1 MSPTTISSCTLFFTP
16 SMPAQKGP
24 TSTVWATMMTT
35 QFNVVNC
42 NYCQISNVAN
52 NPMPTGPFTTKITSD
67 YLLITQIACIPN
79 TSGFTRRHALPVATP
94 EPTALYI
101 RGAKPQTLTPMVKKS
116 VPIPKLAERLR
127 RQASPQPMGD
137 ALILTGEA
145 YQLIGQ
151 LFTVIYSIGVINSGN
166 NLGQTCLELQ
176 SANAVLDLDR
186 VGLNATQAASI
197 VCAASLPGA
206 DLVSFNQTL
215 IAKAAEGLFS
225 VQIAANF
232 TGTVETNRLCDQLD
246 LVGLPGLGVDAN
258 AVKRLVCNAKN
269 GTFTTTGTD
278 NATSTTTL
286 ATNTST
292 LTGSDVLSAPTIA
305 PSAGTTI
312 PFPFSNFTGPAGTAV
327 TAPWATGFPAAGTG
341 FPAAGTGFPAAGT
354 GFPAAGTGFPAA
366 GTGFPAAGTGFPAA
380 GTGFPAAGTGF
391 FPTGNF
397 TTATGCIGSDTVV
410 TATGDLPAGTGNAE
424 NSTTADVT
432 RNLLTPTGTA
442 ETGCTFNGTG
452 NLPAG
457 TITVAPVAGVSV
469 TGDASAGYAVST
481 ADPESSLAEY
491 GQEASE
497 RLPRGPTSTPRYYPK
512 EF

>member
-1 MSPTTISSCTLFFTP
+1 MFSIPGFGLILLASIVRAQVDNGCGTISPASTIMSPTTISSCTLFFTP
-16 SMPAQKGP
+16 SMPAQEGP

-127 RQASPQPMGD
+127 RQASPQATGD

-145 YQLIGQ
+145 SRLIEQ
-151 LFTVIYSIGVINSGN
+151 LFTVIYSIGVINSATD
-166 NLGQTCLELQ
+166 LRQTCLQLQ

-186 VGLNATQAASI
+186 VRLNATQAASI

-215 IAKAAEGLFS
+215 IAKAAEGIFS

-246 LVGLPGLGVDAN
+246 LRFLPGLGVDAN
-258 AVKRLVCNAKN
+258 AVKSFVCNANN

-286 ATNTST
+286 ATNNST
-292 LTGSDVLSAPTIA
+292 LTGSDVLCAPTIA

-312 PFPFSNFTGPAGTAV
+312 PFPFSNFTAGALTMAGTITVTGPAGTAV
-327 TAPWATGFPAAGTG
+327 TAPWGTG
-341 FPAAGTGFPAAGT
+341 FPASGRGLFS
-354 GFPAAGTGFPAA
+354 
-366 GTGFPAAGTGFPAA
+366 
-380 GTGFPAAGTGF
+380 
-391 FPTGNF
+391 TGNL
-397 TTATGCIGSDTVV
+397 TTATGCIGFDTLV
-410 TATGDLPAGTGNAE
+410 TATGDLPAGTGNVE

-432 RNLLTPTGTA
+432 RNLLTPIGTA

-452 NLPAG
+452 NLAAG
-457 TITVAPVAGVSV
+457 TITVAPVTGVSV
-469 TGDASAGYAVST
+469 TGDASAGYAMST
-481 ADPESSLAEY
+481 VDPESSLAGY
-491 GQEASE
+491 GQEPSE
-497 RLPRGPTSTPRYYPK
+497 RLPRGPNSTPRYYPK
-512 EF
+512 YF